1 MIILCWT
8 TKLDDVATDHYSTF
22 ESLIDATSAYQT
34 VRAEPTTYSATLC
47 KPFASTEPH
56 YADGYPTLTFMTTD
70 GYKFYLLE
78 DGTLSDSLIEDER
91 DMTFDSIEDFL
102 NATQD

>member
-1 MIILCWT
+1 
-8 TKLDDVATDHYSTF
+8 
-22 ESLIDATSAYQT
+22 
-34 VRAEPTTYSATLC
+34 
-47 KPFASTEPH
+47 
-56 YADGYPTLTFMTTD
+56 MTTD